1 MKKRLSIVVSV
12 RGFNESVDLFMG
24 LMWAV
29 AVDPSVI
36 YGRLFIESYR
46 AKPRLSCCI
55 SLFSIHFARFV
66 FQLTSPK
73 SLHAQ
78 NTGDKYDQA
87 LVKAVYK
94 RGRQLKAFGHLVFL
108 CNI

>member
-1 MKKRLSIVVSV
+1 M

-66 FQLTSPK
+66 FQLTLPNHCMLRIPEINMTKLS
-73 SLHAQ
+73 
-78 NTGDKYDQA
+78 
-87 LVKAVYK
+87 
-94 RGRQLKAFGHLVFL
+94 
-108 CNI
+108 